1 MRVQSIMRLLMDS
14 VFIFCFIFLVI
25 AQAIPLRTEGEL
37 RVDGA
42 LEGRSTDGLCFFS
55 FVEDSQCF
63 ILKMLSW

>member
-1 MRVQSIMRLLMDS
+1 MCLLKDS

-25 AQAIPLRTEGEL
+25 GQAIPLRTAGEL

-42 LEGRSTDGLCFFS
+42 LEGRRSTDGLCFFS